1 MKFQMHDVVSV
12 TIGKIQEYSR
22 ANGKATHIDF
32 KAQDVHITDKNGTVF
47 TIELFLHDPELV
59 LKHEYNNT

>member
-1 MKFQMHDVVSV
+1 MKLQIHDVVSI
-12 TIGKIQEYSR
+12 TISEIEEFTR

-47 TIELFLHDPELV
+47 TIELFLHNADLV
-59 LKHEYNNT
+59 VSK